1 MHIVLSIKVCDQHK
15 VPGRSRKIVNI
26 NTLACG
32 VWYVFS
38 EKIFSHH
45 MNLGQNSSHFVTLCH
60 IFLIHATCDVS
71 PMWDIF
77 FHISSL
83 IRCQELFSGK
93 TITLFHI
100 TLTIKMHHYVKYYF
114 FSVFKSIFFS
124 HKFTILSNKATLSM
138 NTSQTIKP
146 LSRVEFGIF
155 RSV

>member
-1 MHIVLSIKVCDQHK
+1 MTVCFNLRNSFNRCILSEVQKCVINIRYLVNHE
-15 VPGRSRKIVNI
+15 KILNI

-32 VWYVFS
+32 VWYMFG

-45 MNLGQNSSHFVTLCH
+45 MNLGQNSSHFVTFCH
-60 IFLIHATCDVS
+60 IFLIHTMCDVS

-77 FHISSL
+77 FHINSL

-124 HKFTILSNKATLSM
+124 
-138 NTSQTIKP
+138 
-146 LSRVEFGIF
+146 
-155 RSV
+155 